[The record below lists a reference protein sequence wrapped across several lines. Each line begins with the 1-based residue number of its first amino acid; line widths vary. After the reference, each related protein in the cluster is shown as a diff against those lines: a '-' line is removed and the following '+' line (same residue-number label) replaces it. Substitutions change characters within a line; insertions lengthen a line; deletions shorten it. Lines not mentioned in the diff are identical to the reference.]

1 MSSGADHSLPEL
13 QAFLRRWTDGDGGQ
27 ERANYALFLSELS
40 DILQVPRPEQASSD
54 VASNAYT
61 FERAVTFREPDG
73 STSTGRIDLYKRG
86 CFVLE
91 AKQSRRPGGAKAV
104 PEQFSLLPTP
114 EPAPKARGKREAAR
128 GWDVLMMG
136 ARQQAE
142 DYARALPVS
151 EGWPP
156 FLIVCDIGH
165 CFEIYAD
172 FSGQGKN
179 YAQFPDRQGFRIY
192 MEDLANE
199 TIRERLRLIWLDPHK
214 LDPAKIS
221 ARVTREIAA
230 RLAKISKHLEEA
242 TDAQGHRLHDPE
254 AVALFLMRCL
264 FTMFAEDVELLP
276 KDSFRD
282 LLARCIAKPEMFQR
296 QVTQLWEAMDE
307 GGFSFALER
316 NVKKF
321 NGYLFKNRTAF
332 ALPPEEIGE
341 LYEAA
346 RANWRLVE
354 PAIFGTLLEQA
365 LNPAERRKLGAHY
378 TPRAYVE
385 RLVIA
390 TVMEP
395 LKAQWA
401 NVQAAAETRRNEG
414 DVKGARALI
423 AAFQDQLCETKILD
437 PACGTGNFLYVALEL
452 MKRLEGEVLEAM
464 ASLEVQGAIAL
475 KTIDPHQFLGLEVNP
490 RAAAIAE
497 LVIWIGFLQWH
508 FRTRGAPPDEP
519 ILKDFKAV
527 KVADAVLAW
536 SAREL
541 ARGDNGRPLE
551 RTDAEGGRVEVYAY
565 KNPKRPEWPMADYIV
580 GNPPFIG
587 GKDLRS
593 RLGEGYAQALWAAH
607 PHMNESADF
616 VMYWWDRAA
625 ELLTLKGTALKRF
638 GFVTTNSLTQVFQR
652 KVIERY
658 LDKSTPSLRGALAT
672 KQPSADGEGEALQAS
687 TGLLRYARNDA
698 APVIARRAGDEA
710 SQSVREGGASQAPT
724 GLLRSAR
731 NDAAPVIARSA
742 GDEASQS
749 VREAGAAQAP
759 TGLLRSARNDGV
771 KNGGAKGKPTISLQM
786 AIADHPWTKATK
798 DAAAVRI
805 AMTVAALGAHEGRL
819 LEVTREADLDTDEP
833 IVDLRETIGR
843 INSDLTVGADVSQ
856 CRPLQANDGLSSRGM
871 MLFGAGFIVTPQEA
885 AHLGLG
891 RRDGLERH
899 IRNYRNGRDLV
910 GVSRGLMVID
920 LFGLGADDVRKTYP
934 EVYQHIAATVKPERD
949 LNRDKDIKA
958 RWWLFGRTRD
968 EIRPALANLP
978 RYIAT
983 VETAKHRIFQF
994 LDASILPDNRLVCM
1008 ALDDGYA
1015 LGVLSSRIHVV
1026 WTLQTGGT
1034 LEDRPIYTKSQCFD
1048 PFPFPA
1054 PSETLKTQIRAAAE
1068 ELDGLRK
1075 QCQVAHPGLTL
1086 TQIYNVLEKLR
1097 AGQAL
1102 SEADEAIKTHG
1113 LVLIIKELHDKI
1125 DALVAQAYGWP
1136 ATLADEDILARLV
1149 QLNAARTLEEQ
1160 RGLIRW
1166 LRPDYQRPRAG
1177 IMDAQAAAE
1186 AGAQLSVALPMDIKT
1201 QKPLFPA
1208 SDLERTAAV
1217 FASLMGASTPLD
1229 AATLARSFRQGA
1241 KAEPAIESILAS
1253 LSRLGHAHTSD
1264 NKSFRLRRT

>member
-1 MSSGADHSLPEL
+1 MTSPPPDATPADAAPDAL
-13 QAFLRRWTDGDGGQ
+13 ARFMARWDEGDGGQ
-27 ERANYALFLSELS
+27 ERANYGLFLLELC
-40 DILQVPRPEQASSD
+40 DLLQVPRPEQASSD

-73 STSTGRIDLYKRG
+73 SASTGRIDLYKRG

-91 AKQSRRPGGAKAV
+91 AKQSRRSGEAKAV
-104 PEQFSLLPTP
+104 PGPSSLWA
-114 EPAPKARGKREAAR
+114 EAAPKTRGRRQAAR

-192 MEDLANE
+192 LEDLADA
-199 TIRERLRLIWLDPHK
+199 TIRERLRLIWQDPQR

-230 RLAKISKHLEEA
+230 RLAKISKHLEDA
-242 TDAQGHRLHDPE
+242 TDAQGRRLHDPE

-282 LLARCIAKPEMFQR
+282 LLKRCIANPEMFQHH
-296 QVTQLWEAMDE
+296 VTQLWEVMDK
-307 GGFSFALER
+307 GGFSYALER
-316 NVKKF
+316 NVKRF
-321 NGYLFKNRTAF
+321 NGYLFKTPTAF
-332 ALPPEEIGE
+332 ALPREEIRE

-346 RANWRLVE
+346 KADWRQVE

-365 LNPAERRKLGAHY
+365 LNPAERRQLGAHY

-395 LKAQWA
+395 LKAEWA
-401 NVQAAAETRRNEG
+401 HVQAAAETRRNDG
-414 DVKGARALI
+414 DLKAARALI
-423 AAFQDQLCETKILD
+423 AAFQDRLCETKILD

-452 MKRLEGEVLEAM
+452 MKRLEGEVLEAL
-464 ASLEVQGAIAL
+464 ASLEDQGAIAL

-541 ARGDNGRPLE
+541 ARDDKGRPLE
-551 RTDAEGGRVEVYAY
+551 RTDAEGARVEVYAY
-565 KNPKRPEWPMADYIV
+565 RNPKRPEWPMADYIV

-625 ELLTLKGTALKRF
+625 EILTRKGTVLKRF

-652 KVIERY
+652 KVIERHFAA
-658 LDKSTPSLRGALAT
+658 KPSL
-672 KQPSADGEGEALQAS
+672 
-687 TGLLRYARNDA
+687 
-698 APVIARRAGDEA
+698 
-710 SQSVREGGASQAPT
+710 
-724 GLLRSAR
+724 
-731 NDAAPVIARSA
+731 
-742 GDEASQS
+742 
-749 VREAGAAQAP
+749 
-759 TGLLRSARNDGV
+759 
-771 KNGGAKGKPTISLQM
+771 SLVM
-786 AIADHPWTKATK
+786 AIADHPWTKATR

-805 AMTVAALGAHEGRL
+805 AMTVAELGQHEGRL
-819 LEVTREADLDTDEP
+819 LEVTREAALDTDEP
-833 IVDLRETIGR
+833 IVELRETIGR
-843 INSDLTVGADVSQ
+843 INSDLTVGADVTGLAA
-856 CRPLQANDGLSSRGM
+856 LQANAMLCYRGVQ
-871 MLFGAGFIVTPQEA
+871 LIGAGFIVTPSEA
-885 AHLGLG
+885 QFLGLG
-891 RRDGLERH
+891 RREGLENH
-899 IRNYRNGRDLV
+899 IRLYRNGRDLV
-910 GVSRGLMVID
+910 GVARDVMVID
-920 LFGLGADDVRKTYP
+920 LFGLSAGEVRTRFP
-934 EVYQHIAATVKPERD
+934 EVYQHVLEHVKESKDDDGKPNGRD
-949 LNRDKDIKA
+949 VNNRDSYRLNWWVFGEPRKD
-958 RWWLFGRTRD
+958 L
-968 EIRPALANLP
+968 RPALANLP

-994 LDASILPDNRLVCM
+994 LDASILPDNKLVAI
-1008 ALDDGYA
+1008 ALDDAYA
-1015 LGVLSSRIHVV
+1015 LGVLLSRFHVT
-1026 WTLQTGGT
+1026 WALRSGGW
-1034 LEDRPIYTKSQCFD
+1034 LGMGNDPVYVKSRCFD
-1048 PFPFPA
+1048 PFPFPDA
-1054 PSETLKTQIRAAAE
+1054 SETLKAQIRAAAE

-1075 QCQVAHPGLTL
+1075 QCQAAHPGLTL

-1102 SEADEAIKTHG
+1102 SDADEAIKTQG
-1113 LVLIIKELHDKI
+1113 LVLIVRELHDQI

-1136 ATLADEDILARLV
+1136 ATLADDDILARLV
-1149 QLNAARTLEEQ
+1149 QLNAERAQEEQ

-1166 LRPDYQRPRAG
+1166 LRPAYQRPRAG
-1177 IMDAQAAAE
+1177 IIDAQAAAE
-1186 AGAQLSVALPMDIKT
+1186 TGAQLSVPLPLEIKA
-1201 QKPLFPA
+1201 QKPLLPA

-1217 FASLMGASTPLD
+1217 FTALMAASTPLD
-1229 AATLARSFRQGA
+1229 AASLARRFRQGA
-1241 KAEPAIESILAS
+1241 KAEPDIARILAS
-1253 LSRLGHAHTSD
+1253 LSRLGHIHATA
-1264 NKSFRLRRT
+1264 NQTYTLRRAA